1 MNSSSEGLNR
11 IDQVVFGCL
20 STSADVLLQRRALFV
35 PLKNTSRSNN
45 VTEYASNSDF
55 CNQTLQ
61 SWKTD
66 LSVPLVIDISFLL
79 SPAKK
84 VLIERWKF
92 SYQRRDDVKEGRLS
106 SIKKRIVTF
115 LRSLYCFIR
124 LLPGY
129 QVLKFLSR
137 TPHLLFEL
145 NDQELPPITKQQF
158 ESDTWKFYEFPPVFV
173 GKGHLIVQSCYLD
186 SLALQVRI
194 FAFHYF

>member
-20 STSADVLLQRRALFV
+20 STSADVIIQGW
-35 PLKNTSRSNN
+35 RSHFLPSITIRSSH
-45 VTEYASNSDF
+45 VKEYSSNSDF

-61 SWKTD
+61 SWKSD

-92 SYQRRDDVKEGRLS
+92 SYQRKDDVKEGRLS

-145 NDQELPPITKQQF
+145 NDQESPPITKQQL

-194 FAFHYF
+194 VACHYL